1 MYISYLIPSLK
12 LKYNYFFQLNGLCC
26 ACVFSQ
32 INCKLYSINLMFTVL
47 KTRYQLN
54 KYTYFLWLGTG
65 TNACYMEETT
75 RIAKWQGDKDSMRQV
90 IINMSH
96 YYGFFAICKAFTQE
110 KIISKEIAHLWSLDS
125 GPFIVTEAGCKYR
138 HFLCPSSYSLSTAIH
153 ANIEIFN
160 LKSIFF

>member
-1 MYISYLIPSLK
+1 MFVSVKTNYGVCTYIFFSKSLMRFYIIDLTCKNTLSIEQNNVYLSL
-12 LKYNYFFQLNGLCC
+12 
-26 ACVFSQ
+26 
-32 INCKLYSINLMFTVL
+32 
-47 KTRYQLN
+47 
-54 KYTYFLWLGTG
+54 LGTG

-96 YYGFFAICKAFTQE
+96 YYGFFCNLQSFHPRKNNIKGNCSPVEFG
-110 KIISKEIAHLWSLDS
+110 LWTFHGYGGWLQ
-125 GPFIVTEAGCKYR
+125 YR
-138 HFLCPSSYSLSTAIH
+138 NFLCPSSYSLSTAIH